1 MTVDE
6 VKAELKRVRQAKQIY
21 RLTADRAN
29 DYEQTIMC
37 GKAVRYGGS
46 GESHE
51 RRGNPVE
58 NAYCE
63 LISLKDDTEKYRLE
77 YIAAFNRARHLI
89 DLVADPVQR
98 EVLDRRYMRGE
109 LWEDIAYN
117 MHYSRR
123 HINRLHGWALQ
134 SIARQ
139 AK

>member
-21 RLTADRAN
+21 HLAADRAN
-29 DYEQTIMC
+29 DYEQTFTG
-37 GKAVRYGGS
+37 GKTVRYGGN

-51 RRGNPVE
+51 KRGNPVE

-63 LISLKDDTEKYRLE
+63 LIALKDDKEQHRCE
-77 YIAAFNRARHLI
+77 YIAAFNRARYLI
-89 DLVADPVQR
+89 DLVDDPVQR
-98 EVLDRRYMRGE
+98 EVLDRRYIRAEM
-109 LWEDIAYN
+109 WEDIAMRMN
-117 MHYSRR
+117 YSRR

-134 SIARQ
+134 CIARQ

>member
-6 VKAELKRVRQAKQIY
+6 VKAELKRVRTAKKAY
-21 RLTADRAN
+21 RLANDRAN
-29 DYEQTIMC
+29 DFEQTLTG
-37 GKAVRYGGS
+37 GKTVRYGGN

-51 RRGNPVE
+51 KRGNPVE

-117 MHYSRR
+117 MHYSRQ

-134 SIARQ
+134 AIARQ
-139 AK
+139 TK

>member
-6 VKAELKRVRQAKQIY
+6 VKTELQKVRQARKAY
-21 RLTADRAN
+21 RLAKDRA
-29 DYEQTIMC
+29 DDFEQTIMC

-58 NAYCE
+58 RAYCD
-63 LISLKDDTEKYRLE
+63 IVSLKDDTEKYRLE

-98 EVLDRRYMRGE
+98 EVLDRRYIRGE

-117 MHYSRR
+117 MHYSRQ

-134 SIARQ
+134 SIARL

>member
-1 MTVDE
+1 MTVGE
-6 VKAELKRVRQAKQIY
+6 VKTELQKVRQARKAY
-21 RLTADRAN
+21 RLSKDRA
-29 DYEQTIMC
+29 DDFEQTIMC

-58 NAYCE
+58 RAYCE
-63 LISLKDDTEKYRLE
+63 LISLKDDKEQHRRE
-77 YIAAFNRARHLI
+77 YIAAFNRARYLI

-117 MHYSRR
+117 MHYSRQ

-139 AK
+139 AE

>member
-1 MTVDE
+1 MTVGE
-6 VKAELKRVRQAKQIY
+6 VKTELQKVRQARKAY
-21 RLTADRAN
+21 RLAKDRA
-29 DYEQTIMC
+29 DDFEQTIMC

-58 NAYCE
+58 RAYCD
-63 LISLKDDTEKYRLE
+63 IVSLKDDTEKYRLE

-109 LWEDIAYN
+109 LWEDIALHMN
-117 MHYSRR
+117 YSRR

-139 AK
+139 TK

>member
-6 VKAELKRVRQAKQIY
+6 VKTELKRVRTAKKAY
-21 RLTADRAN
+21 RLANDRAN
-29 DYEQTIMC
+29 DYEQTLTG
-37 GKAVRYGGS
+37 GKTARYGGN

-58 NAYCE
+58 RAYCE
-63 LISLKDDTEKYRLE
+63 LISLKEDKEQHRRE

-89 DLVADPVQR
+89 DLVTDPVQR
-98 EVLDRRYMRGE
+98 EVLDRRYIRGE

-117 MHYSRR
+117 MNYSRR

-139 AK
+139 TK

>member
-29 DYEQTIMC
+29 DYEQTITG
-37 GKAVRYGGS
+37 GKTVRYGGN

-77 YIAAFNRARHLI
+77 YIAAFKRARYLI
-89 DLVADPVQR
+89 DLAADPVQC
-98 EVLDRRYMRGE
+98 EVLDRRYMLGE
-109 LWEDIAYN
+109 LWEDIALHMN
-117 MHYSRR
+117 YSRR

-139 AK
+139 TK

>member
-6 VKAELKRVRQAKQIY
+6 VKTELQKVRQARKAY
-21 RLTADRAN
+21 RLAKDRA
-29 DYEQTIMC
+29 DDFEQTIMC

-58 NAYCE
+58 RAYCD
-63 LISLKDDTEKYRLE
+63 IVSLKDDTEKYRLE

-109 LWEDIAYN
+109 LWEDIALHMN
-117 MHYSRR
+117 YSRR

-139 AK
+139 TK

>member
-21 RLTADRAN
+21 CLTADRAN
-29 DYEQTIMC
+29 DYDQTLTG
-37 GKAVRYGGS
+37 GKTARYGGN

-98 EVLDRRYMRGE
+98 EVLDRRYIRVE

-117 MHYSRR
+117 MNYSRQ

-134 SIARQ
+134 AIARQ
-139 AK
+139 TK

>member
-6 VKAELKRVRQAKQIY
+6 VKTELKRVRTAKKAY
-21 RLTADRAN
+21 RLANDRAN
-29 DYEQTIMC
+29 DYEQTLTG
-37 GKAVRYGGS
+37 GKTARYGGN

-58 NAYCE
+58 RAYCE
-63 LISLKDDTEKYRLE
+63 LISLKDDTEQHRRE
-77 YIAAFNRARHLI
+77 YIDAFNRARYLI
-89 DLVADPVQR
+89 DLVSDPIQR
-98 EVLDRRYMRGE
+98 EVLDRRYMREE
-109 LWEDIAYN
+109 LWEDIALH

-139 AK
+139 TK

>member
-29 DYEQTIMC
+29 DYEQTITG
-37 GKAVRYGGS
+37 GKTVRYGGN

-51 RRGNPVE
+51 KRGNPVE

-63 LISLKDDTEKYRLE
+63 LISLKEDKEQHRRE
-77 YIAAFNRARHLI
+77 YIAAFNRARYLI
-89 DLVADPVQR
+89 DLVADPIQR
-98 EVLDRRYMRGE
+98 EVLDRRYIRGE

-117 MHYSRR
+117 MNYSRQ

-134 SIARQ
+134 AIARQ
-139 AK
+139 TK